1 MCYLSTG
8 CSVLSPPFNNA
19 TQAYLSSFVR
29 AEYRSNQVNKII
41 IISVYILAQII
52 LKQMLNFFF
61 KYFRYVR
68 AHIELKN
75 I

>member
-1 MCYLSTG
+1 MFKAL
-8 CSVLSPPFNNA
+8 LNA

-29 AEYRSNQVNKII
+29 AEHRSNLVNKII

-61 KYFRYVR
+61 
-68 AHIELKN
+68 
-75 I
+75 